1 MSEVL
6 YQPEEAQQHLSPRAL
21 ETRCCC
27 AMLQVPKILLELVCL
42 LLVPV
47 LCPII
52 KEALLQVYQQS
63 DFLYCN
69 VGLQIR
75 FYLKT
80 S

>member
-1 MSEVL
+1 
-6 YQPEEAQQHLSPRAL
+6 
-21 ETRCCC
+21 
-27 AMLQVPKILLELVCL
+27 MLQAPKILVELVCL

-69 VGLQIR
+69 VGLQIGL
-75 FYLKT
+75 YLKT